1 MTYIPDRFRQ
11 EVRSL
16 ARQRCEYCLYAERA
30 SENPHEID
38 HIVAEQHGG
47 ETLVINL
54 CLACFECNRRK
65 GPNLCSVDP
74 QTGEIVSLFNP
85 RQQQWNE
92 HFRLDGASIVPI
104 TAIGRVTVRVLDLN
118 QIERVTD

>member
-11 EVRSL
+11 EIRKL
-16 ARQRCEYCLYAERA
+16 ARQRCEYCFYPERA

-38 HIVAEQHGG
+38 HIIAEQHGG

-74 QTGEIVSLFNP
+74 QTHDIVTLLILDSSNGSIIFVWMELQLF
-85 RQQQWNE
+85 R
-92 HFRLDGASIVPI
+92 
-104 TAIGRVTVRVLDLN
+104 
-118 QIERVTD
+118 